1 MLPSIMTTWAYDG
14 SPRKMVGTIEI
25 ELFISLQVILVTLQI
40 IDIHLSYNM
49 LLESPWIHTA
59 DAVVSSLHQYL
70 NYIKNGTLVIV
81 KAEETLAVVQN
92 LVVPYIEAERNKN
105 GNLHAFKIV
114 NAEWVQKTQY

>member
-14 SPRKMVGTIEI
+14 SLRKMVGTIEI

-40 IDIHLSYNM
+40 MDIHPLYNM
-49 LLESPWIHTA
+49 LLESLWIHTA
-59 DAVVSSLHQYL
+59 DVMVSFLHQCL
-70 NYIKNGTLVIV
+70 NYIKNGTLVTV

-92 LVVPYIEAERNKN
+92 VIIPYIEAKRNKN

-114 NAEWVQKTQY
+114 NAEWV